1 MRASERERQKLVEND
16 QPQIE
21 KKDLL
26 AMYLSGLLTIGLPC
40 LLLILLTNCL
50 LLVSLNRRIT
60 KHTYR

>member
-1 MRASERERQKLVEND
+1 MRASEKERQKLLEDD

-40 LLLILLTNCL
+40 LGLILLMIGVTFL
-50 LLVSLNRRIT
+50 LFGR
-60 KHTYR
+60 

>member
-26 AMYLSGLLTIGLPC
+26 AMYLSGLLTIGLSC
-40 LLLILLTNCL
+40 LLLILLMIGVTFL
-50 LLVSLNRRIT
+50 LFGR
-60 KHTYR
+60 